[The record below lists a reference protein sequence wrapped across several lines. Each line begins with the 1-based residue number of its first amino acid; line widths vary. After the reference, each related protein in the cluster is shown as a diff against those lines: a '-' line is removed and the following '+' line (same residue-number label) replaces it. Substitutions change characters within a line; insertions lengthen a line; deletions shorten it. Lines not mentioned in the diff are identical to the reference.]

1 MPEMVPITALLPAE
15 SPRLVGENP
24 AHVRL
29 LARSGAT
36 LPPILVDRASR
47 RVIDGMHRLGAAR
60 MRGRSTIAVQYFDGG
75 PAEAFIAAVRAN
87 VTHGLP
93 LSRHDREAA
102 VARIVATHPHWSDR
116 AIAAVTGLAATTVA
130 GIRRRTEGR
139 SRQPAARIGR
149 DGRVRPVNS
158 APGRRRAGQVLADRP
173 EASLREVARLAGVSP
188 ATARDVRDRVRRGE
202 DPVRRRCD
210 RRTAAPPPEPAS
222 PVTLRDLTA
231 DPSLRYVE
239 SGRALLRWLHA
250 RALRPAEWRAYVEP
264 TPPHCAYLVARL
276 ARDLAREWLEFA
288 DQLERRVEGSA
299 AR

>member
-1 MPEMVPITALLPAE
+1 MSEMVPIAALLPAD
-15 SPRLVGENP
+15 SPRLVGENA

-47 RVIDGMHRLGAAR
+47 RVVDGMHRLGAAR
-60 MRGRSTIAVQYFDGG
+60 MRGRTTIAVQYFDGG
-75 PAEAFIAAVRAN
+75 PADAFIAAVRAN

-130 GIRRRTEGR
+130 GIRRRSGGPVQ
-139 SRQPAARIGR
+139 QPAARIGR
-149 DGRVRPVNS
+149 DGRVRPVNA
-158 APGRRRAGQVLADRP
+158 APGRRRAGQVLAERP

-188 ATARDVRDRVRRGE
+188 ATVRDVRDRVRRGE
-202 DPVRRRCD
+202 DPALRRCGP
-210 RRTAAPPPEPAS
+210 RPTAADGPRPEPGC

-231 DPSLRYVE
+231 DPSLRYAE

-250 RALRPAEWRAYVEP
+250 RAVRPAEWRAHVAP

-288 DQLERRVEGSA
+288 DQLERRVEGS
-299 AR
+299 